1 MYLRTI
7 IKLLNATKWIILLNI
22 LWFIHAFDIKGQA
35 CCSGG
40 VPISNQI
47 GIRPTDKHQL
57 SIRGTFDG
65 NFLNSFYN
73 GTNKLDDTNV
83 KRFSQTIFLQGIY
96 GISDRVSINAM
107 MAYVHHKRTVKSA
120 FTEAPP
126 TKVSGIGDAIL
137 LAQYKLFR
145 FKESSI
151 YITGGLKIPTGNSE
165 MKNENGI
172 LLPSDLQPGTGSWDL
187 IFSSGYVKNH
197 FIRPGMSFT
206 STVVAKMNS
215 YSDRYMGQ
223 QQYKYGN
230 DFQFLLGITDSFIL
244 RNTILNPGLL
254 FRLWHTSPDKIDD
267 NLFPNT
273 GGSWI
278 YIAPSLNIQFT
289 NNISGFASA
298 EIPVYQ
304 FLEGTQLST
313 TIRFAVGFQLNIS
326 TSKNKLFIPEFK
338 DL

>member
-1 MYLRTI
+1 MHLRYI
-7 IKLLNATKWIILLNI
+7 IKIFNAVKWIFLFFVSWII
-22 LWFIHAFDIKGQA
+22 QPVDIMGQA

-47 GIRPTDKHQL
+47 GVRPADKHQL
-57 SIRGTFDG
+57 SIRGTYDG

-73 GTNKLDDTNV
+73 GSDKLDDTNV
-83 KRFSQTIFLQGIY
+83 KRFSQTFFVQGIY
-96 GISDRVSINAM
+96 GVSDRLSINAM
-107 MAYVHHKRTVKSA
+107 MAYVHHTRTVTSA
-120 FTEAPP
+120 FADVPP

-137 LAQYKLFR
+137 LLQYKLVQ

-151 YITGGLKIPTGNSE
+151 YINSGLKIPTGNSE
-165 MKNENGI
+165 MKDENEII
-172 LLPSDLQPGTGSWDL
+172 LPADLQPGTGSWDL
-187 IFSSGYVKNH
+187 VFSSGYVKNH

-206 STVVAKMNS
+206 STIVSKLNS
-215 YSDRYMGQ
+215 YSERYNGQ

-244 RNTILNPGLL
+244 RNIILNPGFL
-254 FRLWHTSPDKIDD
+254 FRFWHTSPDKIDD

-273 GGSWI
+273 GGTWI

-304 FLEGTQLST
+304 NLEGTQLST
-313 TIRFAVGFQLNIS
+313 TMRFSLGFQLNIP
-326 TSKNKLFIPEFK
+326 TSKNKLLIPELKNF
-338 DL
+338 

>member
-1 MYLRTI
+1 MYLRNL
-7 IKLLNATKWIILLNI
+7 IKILNTTKWFPLLFIAWIILPY
-22 LWFIHAFDIKGQA
+22 DVMGQA

-47 GIRPTDKHQL
+47 GVRPADKHQL
-57 SIRGTFDG
+57 TIRGTYDG

-73 GTNKLDDTNV
+73 GSDKLDDTNV

-96 GISDRVSINAM
+96 GISERLSINAM
-107 MAYVHHKRTVKSA
+107 MAYVHHTRTVTSA
-120 FTEAPP
+120 YAEAPP

-137 LAQYKLFR
+137 LAQYKLVRFR
-145 FKESSI
+145 ESSI

-172 LLPSDLQPGTGSWDL
+172 ILPADLQPGTGSWDL
-187 IFSSGYVKNH
+187 ILSSGYIKNH
-197 FIRPGMSFT
+197 FIRPSMSFT
-206 STVVAKMNS
+206 STIVAKINS
-215 YSDRYMGQ
+215 YSDRYAGQ

-244 RNTILNPGLL
+244 RNIILNPGLL

-267 NLFPNT
+267 NFFPNT
-273 GGSWI
+273 GGTWI
-278 YIAPSLNIQFT
+278 YLAPSLNVQF
-289 NNISGFASA
+289 NSYISGFASA
-298 EIPVYQ
+298 EIPVFQ

-313 TIRFAVGFQLNIS
+313 TIRFALGFQLNIP
-326 TSKNKLFIPEFK
+326 TAKNKLLIPDIK
-338 DL
+338 NY